1 MPRETN
7 SDNRRETSPK
17 AAMESQKSTKRQV
30 YSTLRKIKIKL
41 GRLFYALGSEAE
53 YRVVCAGRRLC
64 QLGKFLQ
71 RILKGWKLRFKT
83 YLHHTFHNVRSDISE
98 PVTRAKQGA
107 SGLKTL
113 IADEKANGMG
123 HALRMAGG
131 YAKEGVKKN
140 AYLAKN
146 LAYYIL
152 PLAAAVVF
160 VVTVYQFMSTNYAL
174 AVEYQGQVVG
184 YVKEESVYQNAE
196 KMVKGR
202 IVYTESN
209 QQSWSIDPTFSVV
222 AASNAEISDTE
233 TLANA
238 ILEKSG
244 AEISE
249 AVGLYVDGQFY
260 GATTDALQLEND
272 LEQIKKPYQE
282 QYPDAEIGFVQNVE
296 LKSGVYLTSSVV
308 EYSQLS
314 SLLTSQVQGQ
324 RTYTIAQGD
333 TPLIIAGKND
343 IKLADLYA
351 LNPVLENGKS
361 VFVGQELLISGAQS
375 FLQVKAVKT
384 EVVEEE
390 IPFTTNKTNDS
401 NLAFGVSKTTQKGEK
416 GLDSVTYTDT
426 YVDGVRVSHT
436 EVARTVLRAP
446 VTEEV
451 SVGAKVTTSGQT
463 ITMGTGP
470 LMFPV
475 GAGYKGM
482 SRGFTGVYAH
492 NGLDLRGYVGTP
504 IYAAQSGVV
513 TTAVYSNRGYGIHA
527 VINHGGGM
535 STLYGHCSGLVV
547 SAGQA
552 VQKGQLIGY
561 VGSTGNSTG
570 PHCHFEVIMNGTR
583 VNPMNYF

>member
-1 MPRETN
+1 MPHETN
-7 SDNRRETSPK
+7 NGVSREASSP
-17 AAMESQKSTKRQV
+17 AAMETQKSKKRQL
-30 YSTLRKIKIKL
+30 YATLRKVKIKL

-53 YRVVCAGRRLC
+53 YRVVCTGRRLC

-71 RILKGWKLRFKT
+71 RIFGSCKLKFCT
-83 YLHHTFHNVRSDISE
+83 YLHRSFHNVRSDISE

-107 SGLKTL
+107 SGIKTL

-123 HALRMAGG
+123 HALRLAGS
-131 YAKEGVKKN
+131 YARTGIKKN

-152 PLAAAVVF
+152 PLAAAVAF
-160 VVTVYQFMSTNYAL
+160 VVTVNQFMSKNYAL
-174 AVEYQGQVVG
+174 AVEYKGQVVG
-184 YVKEESVYQNAE
+184 YVKEEAVYQNAE

-202 IVYTESN
+202 IVYTDSN
-209 QQSWSIDPTFSVV
+209 QQDWSITPTFSVV
-222 AASNAEISDTE
+222 AAPEEEISDTE

-314 SLLTSQVQGQ
+314 ALLTSQVQGQ
-324 RTYTIAQGD
+324 RTYTIVKGD

-343 IKLADLYA
+343 VKLADLYA
-351 LNPVLENGKS
+351 LNPVLDNGNNLPI
-361 VFVGQELLISGAQS
+361 GQELVISGAQS

-384 EVVEEE
+384 EVTEEE
-390 IPFTTNKTNDS
+390 VPFATNKTNDPKLS
-401 NLAFGVSKTTQKGEK
+401 FGVSKTTQKGEN

-426 YVDGVRVSHT
+426 YVDGVRVSHV
-436 EVARTVLRAP
+436 EVARTVVRAP
-446 VTEEV
+446 VTEEI
-451 SVGAKVTTSGQT
+451 SIGAKVTASGQT

-475 GAGYKGM
+475 GPGYKGM
-482 SRGFTGVYAH
+482 SRGFTGVNAH
-492 NGLDLRGYVGTP
+492 NGLDLRGFVGTP

-513 TTAVYSNRGYGIHA
+513 TTALYTNRGYGIY
-527 VINHGGGM
+527 VVVNHGGGM

-552 VQKGQLIGY
+552 VQKGQLIAY

>member
-1 MPRETN
+1 
-7 SDNRRETSPK
+7 
-17 AAMESQKSTKRQV
+17 
-30 YSTLRKIKIKL
+30 
-41 GRLFYALGSEAE
+41 
-53 YRVVCAGRRLC
+53 
-64 QLGKFLQ
+64 
-71 RILKGWKLRFKT
+71 
-83 YLHHTFHNVRSDISE
+83 
-98 PVTRAKQGA
+98 
-107 SGLKTL
+107 
-113 IADEKANGMG
+113 
-123 HALRMAGG
+123 
-131 YAKEGVKKN
+131 
-140 AYLAKN
+140 
-146 LAYYIL
+146 
-152 PLAAAVVF
+152 
-160 VVTVYQFMSTNYAL
+160 TVYQFMSTNYAL

-202 IVYTESN
+202 IVYTDSN

-272 LEQIKKPYQE
+272 FEQIKKPYQE

>member
-1 MPRETN
+1 MPNETN
-7 SDNRRETSPK
+7 SGNNRETSPQ
-17 AAMESQKSTKRQV
+17 AATETQKFQKRQI

-41 GRLFYALGSEAE
+41 GRFFYALGSEAE
-53 YRVVCAGRRLC
+53 YKVICAGRRLR
-64 QLGKFLQ
+64 QFGKFLQ
-71 RILKGWKLRFKT
+71 RLFESWKLQFAT
-83 YLHHTFHNVRSDISE
+83 YLHRSFHSVRSDISE
-98 PVTRAKQGA
+98 PVARAKQGA
-107 SGLKTL
+107 SGIKAL

-123 HALRMAGG
+123 HALRMAGN
-131 YAKEGVKKN
+131 YAKTGIKEN

-152 PLAAAVVF
+152 PLAAAVIF
-160 VVTVYQFMSTNYAL
+160 VVTVNQFMSTNYAL

-184 YVKEESVYQNAE
+184 YVKEEAVYQNAE

-202 IVYTESN
+202 IVYTDSN

-222 AASNAEISDTE
+222 AAPEEEISDTE

-260 GATTDALQLEND
+260 GATTDSLQLEND

-296 LKSGVYLTSSVV
+296 LKSGVYLTSSVI
-308 EYSQLS
+308 EYAQLS
-314 SLLTSQVQGQ
+314 GLLTSQVQGQ
-324 RTYTIAQGD
+324 RTYVIVQGD

-351 LNPVLENGKS
+351 LNPVLENGKN
-361 VFVGQELLISGAQS
+361 VPIGQELLISGAQA

-384 EVVEEE
+384 EVIEEE
-390 IPFTTNKTNDS
+390 IPFTTNKTNDPKLS
-401 NLAFGVSKTTQKGEK
+401 FGVSKTTQKGEK

-426 YVDGVRVSHT
+426 YVDGVRISHT

-451 SVGAKVTTSGQT
+451 SVGAKVSASGQT

-470 LMFPV
+470 LMFPI

-482 SRGFTGVYAH
+482 SRGFTGAYAH
-492 NGLDLRGYVGTP
+492 NGLDLRGFVGAP

-570 PHCHFEVIMNGTR
+570 PHCHFEVIMNGSR